1 MGHGSSRSSSSAN
14 ILSAG
19 ELTLV
24 ENLFK
29 SMSRSS
35 GSIKRE
41 DIFKHWSTHLDE
53 ALLQFVVRFLCHEP
67 GKKVSA
73 INGENFGR
81 LYVFAVRGSAE
92 ERASLIFHG
101 ISDEDQKLEI
111 STSTFLQYVQGTI
124 NSYLRL
130 QKNCCNPHYL
140 SWTSIG
146 CTVNTRRIGM
156 RSKSLC
162 EDLVK
167 QGDTLTMDKIESW
180 FSQCA
185 TFKEIQSHVFQ
196 CLFLVSQKKG
206 DKNITTRV
214 NDLNLLPICK
224 GLENIPHFPS
234 ILGLGDVLFLN
245 LSLPHELRDQ
255 WRFLFSSQVHGE
267 SFSTMLGRISMQ
279 GATIIIIQDTN
290 NHIFGAFAPD
300 NWSLSPNFTGNS
312 SCFLFK
318 LEPDILTFSSSGYN
332 NHYQYLNLHQHTM
345 PNGLLIGGQFNYPG
359 LWLDCDYGSGKSS
372 ISCTTFQN
380 YIQLSGKENFTI
392 KHLEVWGVGA
402 VPEMEKDSRG
412 DGRGPQSVLDQDPT
426 SQVMLELAGR
436 KMHSDGLR
444 DKKE

>member
-1 MGHGSSRSSSSAN
+1 MGHGSSRSASSAN
-14 ILSAG
+14 ILSAE

-41 DIFKHWSTHLDE
+41 DIFKHWSVHLDDG
-53 ALLQFVVRFLCHEP
+53 LLQFVVRFLCHDP

-81 LYVFAVRGSAE
+81 LYVFSVRGSAE
-92 ERASLIFHG
+92 ERARLIFNG
-101 ISDEDQKLEI
+101 LTEEPDGKNEI
-111 STSTFLQYVQGTI
+111 STATFLQYVQATI

-130 QKNCCNPHYL
+130 QKNCGNFHYS
-140 SWTSIG
+140 SWNSIG
-146 CTVNTRRIGM
+146 CTVNTRRIEK

-162 EDLVK
+162 EDIVK
-167 QGDTLTMDKIESW
+167 SGDNLTIDQVENW
-180 FSQCA
+180 FHQCA
-185 TFKEIQSHVFQ
+185 TFREIQSHVIQ
-196 CLFLVSQKKG
+196 CLFLISQKKG
-206 DKNITTRV
+206 DKNVSVKI
-214 NDLNLLPICK
+214 NDLNLLPLCK

-245 LSLPHELRDQ
+245 LSLPHELRNE

-279 GATIIIIQDTN
+279 GATLIIIQDTDD
-290 NHIFGAFAPD
+290 HIFGAFAPVS
-300 NWSLSPNFTGNS
+300 WALSPNFVGNS

-318 LEPDILTFSSSGYN
+318 LEPQILTFNSSGYN
-332 NHYQYLNLHQHTM
+332 NHYQYLNLHQQTM
-345 PNGLLIGGQFNYPG
+345 PNGMLVGGQLNYPG
-359 LWLDCDYGSGKSS
+359 LWLDCDYGTGKSCV
-372 ISCTTFQN
+372 SCTTFQN

-392 KHLEVWGVGA
+392 KHLEVWGIGPL
-402 VPEMEKDSRG
+402 PEVEEGTRDPRSI
-412 DGRGPQSVLDQDPT
+412 LDQDPA

-436 KMHSDGLR
+436 KMHSEGLR
-444 DKKE
+444 NKKE